1 MIPFWPLGGVTQRI
15 AYLAEGREVSY
26 AELGER
32 ADRVARGLVEA
43 GAARGKPV
51 ATLLT
56 NGPAFVETLHAV
68 LRLGAILM
76 PLHDRLPAAELT
88 QLLADREPALIVHD
102 ERHAATATHLG
113 PPAVDVSALTD
124 GSPLPDAVLGDYDAT
139 AAILFTSGST
149 DAPHRV
155 NLSTGNLL
163 WSALASAAVLGT
175 RPDDRWLS
183 CLTTAHVGGLS
194 IFLRSAVYG
203 TAVVIHDGFD
213 ETAVNR
219 AIDEDGVTI
228 VSLVAAGLARVLA
241 DRGARTFP
249 PSLRCVLVGG
259 GPIPDDLIAECAR
272 RHVPLAPSYGLT
284 EASSQVATRAPFAEG
299 LHGAGRPLPGTLVKL
314 DVDDEILVKG
324 PTVSR
329 DALSPDGWLHTGDL
343 GHLDEHGCVF
353 IQGRSDDL
361 IVSGG
366 ENVQPL
372 QVEAALSTHPAV
384 AEVAVAGV
392 PDGSMGQAVVAWVRL
407 KPGRRAKVEEL
418 RTHVRQTLA
427 GFKVPRRVHL
437 VERLPTTP
445 LGKIARRELREPG

>member
-1 MIPFWPLGGVTQRI
+1 MIPFWPLGDASERI
-15 AYLAEGREVSY
+15 AYLAEGRAVTY

-32 ADRVARGLVEA
+32 ADRIARGLVEA

-76 PLHDRLPAAELT
+76 PLHERLPAAELT
-88 QLLADREPALIVHD
+88 QLLAEREPALVVHD
-102 ERHAATATHLG
+102 ERHAETAAHLG
-113 PPAVDVSALTD
+113 PPVVDLRALQDGPPLTGAAV
-124 GSPLPDAVLGDYDAT
+124 GDYDAT

-155 NLSTGNLL
+155 TLSTGNFL

-175 RPDDRWLS
+175 RPDDRWLA

-213 ETAVNR
+213 EAAVNR
-219 AIDEDGVTI
+219 SIDEEGVTI

-241 DRGARTFP
+241 QRGERPFP
-249 PSLRCVLVGG
+249 PALRCVLVGG

-272 RHVPLAPSYGLT
+272 RRVPLAPSYGLT
-284 EASSQVATRAPFAEG
+284 EAASQVATRAPFAEG

-314 DVDDEILVKG
+314 DIDDEILVKG

-329 DALSPDGWLHTGDL
+329 DAVSPDGWLHTGDL

-353 IQGRSDDL
+353 IEGRIDDL

-372 QVEAALSTHPAV
+372 QVEAALATHPAV

-392 PDGSMGQAVVAWVRL
+392 PDGAMGQAVVAWVRL
-407 KPGRRAKVEEL
+407 HAGRRIKAEEL
-418 RTHVRQTLA
+418 RTHARSTLA
-427 GFKVPRRVHL
+427 GFKVPKRVHF
-437 VERLPTTP
+437 VERLPATP
-445 LGKIARRELREPG
+445 LGKIARRELREPS